1 MSLNQVQNKT
11 TTISAYKTVI
21 YQKTFYAR
29 LKSSS
34 LAPDTARLKSSYTK
48 AV

>member
-11 TTISAYKTVI
+11 TTISAYKNRDLSEN
-21 YQKTFYAR
+21 FYAR
-29 LKSSS
+29 LRSSS
-34 LAPDTARLKSSYTK
+34 SAQDTARLKSSYTK